1 MNQDTVKFG
10 YHISESKENSS
21 NIYFR
26 IVTTVAAQ
34 PIVAEYGP
42 YIKRHPTPAHLS
54 VPLGQ
59 PVIMLV
65 EAYGNVP
72 LGQPV
77 IMLVEAYG
85 NPPPVYHWYRVHRGR
100 GTTHPV
106 ENVRGPTLQV
116 SVHI

>member
-10 YHISESKENSS
+10 HHISESKEYRS

-59 PVIMLV
+59 PVIMF
-65 EAYGNVP
+65 
-72 LGQPV
+72 
-77 IMLVEAYG
+77 VEAYG

-116 SVHI
+116 GIRI

>member
-1 MNQDTVKFG
+1 MKFG
-10 YHISESKENSS
+10 HHISESKEYSS

-59 PVIMLV
+59 PVIMF
-65 EAYGNVP
+65 
-72 LGQPV
+72 
-77 IMLVEAYG
+77 VEAYG
-85 NPPPVYHWYRVHRGR
+85 NPPPVCHWYRVHRGR
-100 GTTHPV
+100 GTTLPV

-116 SVHI
+116 GIRI